1 MSGLSDKVVL
11 VAAVLLIGIS
21 FLNPGGLITGL
32 TLGLLALV
40 AWYGGKYLMQ
50 LEQSRRMGEKS
61 HPGIRERI
69 AGDSEQSDS
78 ERRWSR

>member
-1 MSGLSDKVVL
+1 MTSPFDKVV
-11 VAAVLLIGIS
+11 VAGALFLIAIS
-21 FLNPGGLITGL
+21 FLRPGGLITGVI
-32 TLGLLALV
+32 LGGFALV

-69 AGDSEQSDS
+69 AGDSEQSSS
-78 ERRWSR
+78 ERRWRR